1 MTFWSWGICPK
12 ETEVWR
18 GCGLPEEGLG
28 EVEEALCFLTVTS
41 TQTREALGTRPA
53 RRGICACRGAPPAS
67 HCYEPNCGLSTS
79 HSLPTLLLISPIVQK
94 RTRSP
99 QEDP

>member
-28 EVEEALCFLTVTS
+28 EVEEALCFLTVIS
-41 TQTREALGTRPA
+41 IQTREALGTHPTSGVA
-53 RRGICACRGAPPAS
+53 SGLQGAPLPATAIKTVGFQ
-67 HCYEPNCGLSTS
+67 P
-79 HSLPTLLLISPIVQK
+79 PTLSPLRLLLLEEMISPILQK
-94 RTRSP
+94 RTQSP
-99 QEDP
+99 